1 MGAREEETGEV
12 VSGPAIM
19 GEPWWL
25 ITAGGVEFCCHVA
38 PSWFAARHIGM
49 ALTGEERV
57 LATLVLKSGGG
68 RPGSCPN
75 RSP

>member
-1 MGAREEETGEV
+1 MGEKEEASGNV
-12 VSGPAIM
+12 VAGPAIM

-25 ITAGGVEFCCHVA
+25 ITAAGVEFCCHVA

-57 LATLVLKSGGG
+57 LATLV
-68 RPGSCPN
+68 N
-75 RSP
+75 RGAGARNQARTA